1 MMNCI
6 KYYGSKFLMIMIA
19 EYLKFKFFRFIKQSH
34 KMKTKAKQVQT
45 K

>member
-19 EYLKFKFFRFIKQSH
+19 EYLKFKFSRFIK
-34 KMKTKAKQVQT
+34 
-45 K
+45 